1 MQSHISKCSRELA
14 SAFTY
19 VLAVACGSKPPD
31 GHYASDSEV
40 EDYAWANARVLPL
53 NRHISENI
61 VWLWLYTFMVV
72 NVNADVSRVRGN
84 QKQLSRRT
92 IIKMAIDLG
101 QHLLA
106 AIKQDEVA
114 ESSDSHDPTQS
125 IIQRTCSCISVFAQ
139 LDAIGTGTE
148 DLVTSSDWQHLSSIA
163 ELRAILPEPAAFLF
177 GGWFLDLPYIAFHA
191 QRFR

>member
-1 MQSHISKCSRELA
+1 MQSHVSKCSRELA

-40 EDYAWANARVLPL
+40 EDYAWTNARVLPL

-72 NVNADVSRVRGN
+72 NVTTDVSRLRGN

-92 IIKMAIDLG
+92 ILKMAIDLG
-101 QHLLA
+101 QHMLA

-114 ESSDSHDPTQS
+114 ESSDSHDPPRN
-125 IIQRTCSCISVFAQ
+125 IIQRTCSCISILAQ

-148 DLVTSSDWQHLSSIA
+148 DPVSSSDWQWFLSTA
-163 ELRAILPEPAAFLF
+163 ELRAILSEPAAFLS
-177 GGWFLDLPYIAFHA
+177 GRWFLDLSYITFHA
-191 QRFR
+191 PKVR